1 MTVNT
6 KLDYQ
11 NYLTCVEALTD
22 SFFDEDGNYAPHIG
36 RIMSVSLFLD
46 FCVED
51 SGINMEEDNMIDQIF
66 DNEEILRAFEN
77 EVQACMEFGQ
87 PDLRFGSAYN
97 DAMAIVEQK
106 KNSLINT
113 LSVFTNQ
120 LGQVLTPENI
130 ARLQEVSK
138 DLDATLG
145 GGNKV
150 IPLHPNKKE

>member
-51 SGINMEEDNMIDQIF
+51 SGVNMEEDNMIDQIF
-66 DNEEILRAFEN
+66 GNEEILMEFEN
-77 EVQACMEFGQ
+77 EVQACMEFGK
-87 PDLRFGSAYN
+87 PALRFGNAFM

-106 KNSLINT
+106 KNSLVNT
-113 LSVFTNQ
+113 LTVFANQ
-120 LGQVLTPENI
+120 LKQVMTPENI

-138 DLDATLG
+138 DIDATLG
-145 GGNKV
+145 GGNNV
-150 IPLHPNKKE
+150 VSLYPNKE

>member
-11 NYLTCVEALTD
+11 NYLTCVEALTE

-51 SGINMEEDNMIDQIF
+51 SGVNMEEDNMIDQIF
-66 DNEEILRAFEN
+66 GNEEILMAFEN
-77 EVQACMEFGQ
+77 EVQACMEFGK
-87 PDLRFGSAYN
+87 PALRFGNAFM

-106 KNSLINT
+106 KNSLVNT
-113 LSVFTNQ
+113 LTVFANQ
-120 LGQVLTPENI
+120 LKQVMTPENI

-138 DLDATLG
+138 NVDATLG
-145 GGNKV
+145 GGNNV
-150 IPLHPNKKE
+150 VSLYPNKE

>member
-11 NYLTCVEALTD
+11 NYLTCVEALTE

-66 DNEEILRAFEN
+66 GNEEILMAFEN
-77 EVQACMEFGQ
+77 EVQACMELGK
-87 PDLRFGSAYN
+87 PALRFGNAFM

-106 KNSLINT
+106 KNSLVNT
-113 LSVFTNQ
+113 LTVLANQ
-120 LGQVLTPENI
+120 LKQVMTPENI

-138 DLDATLG
+138 DIDATLG
-145 GGNKV
+145 GGNNV
-150 IPLHPNKKE
+150 VSLYPNKE

>member
-36 RIMSVSLFLD
+36 RIMSMSLFLD

-77 EVQACMEFGQ
+77 EVLECEKPG
-87 PDLRFGSAYN
+87 LRFGSAYN

-113 LSVFTNQ
+113 LSVFANQ
-120 LGQVLTPENI
+120 LGHVLTPENI

-138 DLDATLG
+138 NVDATLG

-150 IPLHPNKKE
+150 VPLYPNKKE

>member
-11 NYLTCVEALTD
+11 NYLTCVEALTE

-66 DNEEILRAFEN
+66 GNEEILMAFEN
-77 EVQACMEFGQ
+77 EVQACMEFGK
-87 PDLRFGSAYN
+87 PALRFGNAFM

-106 KNSLINT
+106 KNSLVNT
-113 LSVFTNQ
+113 LTVFANQ
-120 LGQVLTPENI
+120 LKQVMTPENI

-138 DLDATLG
+138 DIDATLG
-145 GGNKV
+145 GGNNV
-150 IPLHPNKKE
+150 VSLYPNKE

>member
-51 SGINMEEDNMIDQIF
+51 SGVNMEEDNMINQIF
-66 DNEEILRAFEN
+66 GNEEILMAFEN
-77 EVQACMEFGQ
+77 EVQECMEFGK
-87 PDLRFGSAYN
+87 PALRFGNAFM

-106 KNSLINT
+106 KNSLVNT
-113 LSVFTNQ
+113 LTVFANQ
-120 LGQVLTPENI
+120 LKQVMTPENI

-138 DLDATLG
+138 NVDATLG
-145 GGNKV
+145 GGNNV
-150 IPLHPNKKE
+150 VSLYPNKE

>member
-11 NYLTCVEALTD
+11 NYLTCVEALTE

-51 SGINMEEDNMIDQIF
+51 SGINMEEDNMIVQIF
-66 DNEEILRAFEN
+66 GNEEILMAFEN
-77 EVQACMEFGQ
+77 EVQACMESGK
-87 PDLRFGSAYN
+87 PALRFGNAFM

-106 KNSLINT
+106 KNFLVNT
-113 LSVFTNQ
+113 LTVFANQ
-120 LGQVLTPENI
+120 LKQVMTPENI

-138 DLDATLG
+138 DIDATLG
-145 GGNKV
+145 GGNNV
-150 IPLHPNKKE
+150 VSLYPNKE

>member
-66 DNEEILRAFEN
+66 DNEEILREFEN
-77 EVQACMEFGQ
+77 EVQVCMEFGK
-87 PDLRFGSAYN
+87 PALRFGSAYN

-113 LSVFTNQ
+113 LSVFANQ

-145 GGNKV
+145 GGDKV

>member
-11 NYLTCVEALTD
+11 NYLTCVEALTE

-66 DNEEILRAFEN
+66 GNEEILMEFEN
-77 EVQACMEFGQ
+77 EVQACMEFGK
-87 PDLRFGSAYN
+87 PALRFGNAFM

-106 KNSLINT
+106 KNSLVNT
-113 LSVFTNQ
+113 LTVFANQ
-120 LGQVLTPENI
+120 LKQVMTPENI

-138 DLDATLG
+138 DIDATLG
-145 GGNKV
+145 GGNNV
-150 IPLHPNKKE
+150 VSLYPNKE

>member
-11 NYLTCVEALTD
+11 NYLTCVEALTE

-66 DNEEILRAFEN
+66 GNEEILMAFEN
-77 EVQACMEFGQ
+77 EVQACMESGK
-87 PDLRFGSAYN
+87 PALRFGNAFM

-106 KNSLINT
+106 KNSLVMRQNASGMT
-113 LSVFTNQ
+113 FQSSRQSTNRRSRRSATKTHSV
-120 LGQVLTPENI
+120 
-130 ARLQEVSK
+130 
-138 DLDATLG
+138 
-145 GGNKV
+145 
-150 IPLHPNKKE
+150 

>member
-1 MTVNT
+1 MNVNT

-66 DNEEILRAFEN
+66 DNEEILMEFEN
-77 EVQACMEFGQ
+77 EVQACMESGK
-87 PDLRFGSAYN
+87 PALRFGNAFM

-106 KNSLINT
+106 KNSLVNT
-113 LSVFTNQ
+113 LTVFANQ
-120 LGQVLTPENI
+120 LKQVMTPENI

-138 DLDATLG
+138 NVDATLG
-145 GGNKV
+145 GGNNV
-150 IPLHPNKKE
+150 VSLYPNKE

>member
-11 NYLTCVEALTD
+11 NYLTCVEALTE

-66 DNEEILRAFEN
+66 GNEEILMAFDN
-77 EVQACMEFGQ
+77 EVQACMEFGK
-87 PDLRFGSAYN
+87 PALRFGNAFM

-106 KNSLINT
+106 KNSLVNT
-113 LSVFTNQ
+113 LTVFANQ
-120 LGQVLTPENI
+120 LKQVMTPENI

-138 DLDATLG
+138 DIDATLG
-145 GGNKV
+145 GGNNV
-150 IPLHPNKKE
+150 VSLYPNKE

>member
-11 NYLTCVEALTD
+11 NYLTCVEALTE

-66 DNEEILRAFEN
+66 GNEEILMAFEN
-77 EVQACMEFGQ
+77 EVQACMEFGK
-87 PDLRFGSAYN
+87 PTLRFGNAFM

-106 KNSLINT
+106 KNSLVNT
-113 LSVFTNQ
+113 LTVFANQ
-120 LGQVLTPENI
+120 LKQVMTPENI

-138 DLDATLG
+138 NVDATLG
-145 GGNKV
+145 GGNNV
-150 IPLHPNKKE
+150 VSLYPNKE